1 MNILV
6 AGSNGFIG
14 RNFVESLKN
23 IRDGKDRTR
32 PAISIQD
39 IYEVTSS
46 TTDEKLDDYCK
57 KANFV
62 FNFAGINR
70 PKENSEFMVGNYDF
84 NNMLLDSLKRNSN
97 TCPVMY
103 SSSLQASLVGKY
115 EGSEY
120 GRTKRMAEDALF
132 DYAIETGAK
141 VLVYRFPNVF
151 GKWCRPNYNSA
162 IATFCYNIAN
172 DLDITVNDENTEVNL
187 LYIDDLVDG
196 LLLALENKQYHC
208 DYDGMLPIVN
218 PQGKFCMIPVTY
230 TRKLGVIAK
239 WLYIFK
245 RQQQTLC
252 MPDIPTDSFEKKL
265 YSTYLSYLPEDKV
278 QYEFNM
284 NIDAR
289 GNFTE
294 LVKTNSAGQVS
305 INIGKPGIV
314 RGEHWHHSKWEI
326 FIVVSGHGLI
336 QQRKIGLDENGK
348 PYPVMNFEVSG
359 DKIEA
364 IQILPGYTHNIKN
377 LSNTQDL
384 VTVMWANEPF
394 DPAHPDTFFEKVEI
408 D

>member
-6 AGSNGFIG
+6 AGANGFIG
-14 RNFVESLKN
+14 KNFVEALKN

-32 PAISIQD
+32 PAIKVD
-39 IYEVTSS
+39 EIYEVTSS
-46 TTDEKLDDYCK
+46 TSDEELNSYCNS
-57 KANFV
+57 ANYV
-62 FNFAGINR
+62 FNFAGVNR
-70 PKENSEFMVGNYDF
+70 PKNQEEFLVGNYDF
-84 NNMLLDSLKRNSN
+84 NNKLLEMLKHNSN
-97 TCPVMY
+97 TCPIMY

-120 GRTKRMAEDALF
+120 GRTKQLAEDALF
-132 DYAIETGAK
+132 NYSDETGAK

-151 GKWCRPNYNSA
+151 GKWCKPNYNSA

-172 DLDITVNDENTEVNL
+172 DLDITVNGENTELTL

-208 DYDGMLPIVN
+208 DYDGLIPIMN
-218 PQGKFCMIPVTY
+218 PQGRFCMIPVTY
-230 TRKLGVIAK
+230 TRRLGDIVK
-239 WLYIFK
+239 WINIFK
-245 RQQQTLC
+245 RQQKTLC
-252 MPDIPTDSFEKKL
+252 MPDIPADSFEKKL
-265 YSTYLSYLPEDKV
+265 YSTFLSYLPTEKIR
-278 QYEFNM
+278 YEFNM

-305 INIGKPGIV
+305 INIGKPGVV
-314 RGEHWHHSKWEI
+314 RGEHWHNSKWEI

-336 QQRKIGLDENGK
+336 QQRKIGVDNEGN
-348 PYPVMNFEVSG
+348 PYPILNFEVSG

-377 LSNTQDL
+377 LSDTQDL

-394 DPAHPDTFFEKVEI
+394 DPEHPDTFFERVE
-408 D
+408 DN